1 MRNSIRLMGAIP
13 MSRIVAVTLLFLTLL
28 VACNYPGL
36 QQKTEGDLLATSAAE
51 TVSAQLTLVFATQ
64 PAVEA
69 TETQGVAP
77 AATATL
83 ELLPTD
89 SPTPGCINE
98 ADFVQDV
105 AVPDDTNIPAGDTFD
120 KIWRLRNAGTC
131 TWTSDY
137 DVVFVDGNIMAGPP
151 SAPLPSAVPPGSS
164 VDVKLSLTAPGAD
177 GTHRGNWKLRTADG
191 VVFGLGDDGETPF
204 FVQIVVGAQA
214 PEVVYDF
221 VENYCDATWRTDAG
235 ELSKCPGTDS
245 DPQGFVLVL
254 GTPKLE
260 GGRLENEPALFT
272 HPEWINNGVIS
283 GRYPAFEVRP
293 GDEFRAVIGCLFN
306 GVACDVTMQL
316 NYRENGGPLRLLREW
331 DETYDDEFRILEV
344 DLSSVAGSSVEFVL
358 AVQSNGPF
366 FQDWAFWLAP
376 RIIGAPR

>member
-1 MRNSIRLMGAIP
+1 MGAIP
-13 MSRIVAVTLLFLTLL
+13 MSRIAAVTLLFLTLL

-105 AVPDDTNIPAGDTFD
+105 TVPDDTNIPAGDTFD

-177 GTHRGNWKLRTADG
+177 GTHRGNWKLRTAAG
-191 VVFGLGDDGETPF
+191 VIFGLGDGGEKPF
-204 FVQIVVGAQA
+204 FVQIIVGAQK

-221 VENYCDATWRTDAG
+221 VENYCDATWFSGAG
-235 ELSKCPGTDS
+235 ALSCPGTDS

-283 GRYPAFEVRP
+283 GRYPAFEVKP

-316 NYRENGGPLRLLREW
+316 NYRENGGPLRLLRDW
-331 DETYDDEFRILEV
+331 DETYDDEFRNLEV